1 MAGPRKL
8 PWTFTHLFK
17 IQQYSLFCMCN
28 CSTTILYLKVH
39 SLLPKLT
46 AVHLINTTKHAELHW
61 KWTSNRC
68 GPAKD
73 NKTCQL
79 AKNSLLMCCALS
91 TFLWKMLRMENL
103 LIWIIWRALSG
114 TINSALKVLWH
125 TMCPCITLVLWNIA
139 ILRTFGVKEVVY
151 KWSWN
156 LENIGQ
162 FLVNHRDSLTAT
174 NQTVPGSLII

>member
-39 SLLPKLT
+39 NLLPKLT

-103 LIWIIWRALSG
+103 LIWIIWRAISG
-114 TINSALKVLWH
+114 TINSALKVLRHHVPLHHPGALKHCHLEDIWSEGGGVQ
-125 TMCPCITLVLWNIA
+125 MKLKLRKYWA
-139 ILRTFGVKEVVY
+139 ISCK
-151 KWSWN
+151 S
-156 LENIGQ
+156 
-162 FLVNHRDSLTAT
+162 
-174 NQTVPGSLII
+174 